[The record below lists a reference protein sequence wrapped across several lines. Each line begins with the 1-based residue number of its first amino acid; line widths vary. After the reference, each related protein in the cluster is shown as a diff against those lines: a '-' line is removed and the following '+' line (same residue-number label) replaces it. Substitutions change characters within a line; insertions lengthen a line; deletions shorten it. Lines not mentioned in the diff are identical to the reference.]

1 MKKVT
6 RKQLRKIIK
15 EEMNEYGHQSMDAGT
30 RAVGSYFDMQMQADV
45 ERGLRGLYDNAMES
59 ALEDVGDQLDAENM
73 VEAGLQKM
81 LDEFLRTYG
90 RGS

>member
-1 MKKVT
+1 MKVT
-6 RKQLRKIIK
+6 RKQLRRIIK
-15 EEMNEYGHQSMDAGT
+15 EEMNEYGHQSMDAGS

-45 ERGLRGLYDNAMES
+45 ERALRGLYDNAMES

-90 RGS
+90 RG